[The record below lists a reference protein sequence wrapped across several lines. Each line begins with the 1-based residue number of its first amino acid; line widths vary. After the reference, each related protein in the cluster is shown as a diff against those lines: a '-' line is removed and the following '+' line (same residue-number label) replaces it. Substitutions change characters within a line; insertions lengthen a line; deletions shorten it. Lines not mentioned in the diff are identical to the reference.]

1 MDGGA
6 LLRAALP
13 IAAVGSFVAVSG
25 LIVMA
30 AVSSGTLGFDFQAY
44 HQAAQRVLAGERL
57 FDPSVQETG
66 GFGLFYYPPP
76 FVLAILPLAILPVA
90 AATWIWLGLS
100 VAMLIAG
107 IALMPVRP
115 IIRWLTMLLAG
126 LSWPVAYALKLGQ
139 VGPLLLLL
147 FALGWRWL
155 DRPVAVGVAGALGA
169 IVKIQPGLVLVWAV
183 LTRRPAAAIIG
194 IAIGVA
200 AAIVATV
207 VLGGPSVWFD
217 YLALLR
223 NVSDPIATPH
233 NFTPGAVVYQA
244 GVPTGVA
251 ATVQIASS
259 VLAVVVVLVAIARA
273 PASASYMATVIA
285 SQLLSPVLWDHYAM
299 LLLLPVAWLLER
311 GRWWAVLIPLV
322 TSALTLVVT
331 LPAIT
336 YPILFW
342 AALLAVLAVGL
353 REGRDPAAVSAAA

>member
-1 MDGGA
+1 MGGRA

-13 IAAVGSFVAVSG
+13 IAAILSFIAVSG

-44 HQAAQRVLAGERL
+44 HQAASRVLAGERL
-57 FDPSVQETG
+57 YDPSVQQTG

-76 FVLAILPLAILPVA
+76 FVLTVLPLALLPVA
-90 AATWIWLGLS
+90 AATWAWLAIS
-100 VAMLIAG
+100 VGMLVGG

-115 IIRWLTMLLAG
+115 TVRWLTMLLAG

-147 FALGWRWL
+147 FAIGWRWL
-155 DRPVAVGVAGALGA
+155 DRPVAVGVAGAVGA
-169 IVKIQPGLVLVWAV
+169 IVKIQPGLILVWAA
-183 LTRRPAAAIIG
+183 LTGRWAAAKIG
-194 IAIGVA
+194 IVA
-200 AAIVATV
+200 GLVAGILATI

-233 NFTPGAVVYQA
+233 NFTPGAVVFQA
-244 GVPTGVA
+244 GLPAGVA
-251 ATVQIASS
+251 TAVQAISS
-259 VLAVVVVLVAIARA
+259 VLVVVVVLVAVVRT

-331 LPAIT
+331 MPPVT
-336 YPILFW
+336 YPVLFW
-342 AALLAVLAVGL
+342 LALLAVLAVGL
-353 REGRDPAAVSAAA
+353 REGRSPVPGPAGG